1 MEAPLV
7 IVWRESVEALL
18 VIGILYAWLR
28 RENLEHYVSR
38 LWVGTGLG
46 IVLAAILATLF
57 WVAGNWVS
65 GPSGDWFFTFMMT
78 FAALLILQM
87 VVWMHRNGGS
97 LKRRIEEDAAA
108 SLTKW
113 NGWGIAILAMIAVA
127 REGSETVVF
136 LSGVGAQQQG
146 SSLSLFILGGI
157 IGFVFALITF
167 WLLQKFASI
176 ISWKQFFLISEFVL
190 LLIGGGLLVTAFD
203 KAAVQIEAY
212 DLPNWMFDFIDTPIW
227 DTSWLIPDQSNL
239 TGLTGYHAQ
248 PSLLQVCIL
257 ALYWIGAI
265 LLCVKGRKSLATRS
279 CVAST

>member
-1 MEAPLV
+1 MEAPLF

-28 RENLEHYVSR
+28 RENLEHYVNR

-46 IVLAAILATLF
+46 LVLAGILAIMF
-57 WVAGNWVS
+57 WVAGNWFS
-65 GPSGDWFFTFMMT
+65 GPSGDWFFTFMMA
-78 FAALLILQM
+78 FAAVLILQM
-87 VVWMHRNGGS
+87 VVWMHRNGRG
-97 LKRRIEEDAAA
+97 LKRRIEEDAEA
-108 SLTKW
+108 SLAKS

-136 LSGVGAQQQG
+136 LSGIGAQQQG
-146 SSLSLFILGGI
+146 SSLSLFILGGV
-157 IGFVFALITF
+157 IGFVLALITF

-176 ISWKQFFLISEFVL
+176 ISWKLFFLISEFVL
-190 LLIGGGLLVTAFD
+190 LLIGSGLLVTAFD

-227 DTSWLIPDQSNL
+227 DTSWLVPDQSTL

-248 PSLLQVCIL
+248 PSLLQVCVFAI
-257 ALYWIGAI
+257 YWIAAI
-265 LLCVKGRKSLATRS
+265 LLCAKGGKSLATRS
-279 CVAST
+279 RVAST